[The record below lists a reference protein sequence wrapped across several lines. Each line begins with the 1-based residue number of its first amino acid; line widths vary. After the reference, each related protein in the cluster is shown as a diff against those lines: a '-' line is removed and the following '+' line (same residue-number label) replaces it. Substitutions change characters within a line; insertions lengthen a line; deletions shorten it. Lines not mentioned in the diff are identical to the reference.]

1 MSQEDAYDIAEQYNR
16 EELQTR
22 SGSGLQDPLFD
33 TFETAFWEFK
43 KQYYV
48 AFMNAVS
55 QKNANDPADTV
66 STLNKYILSFNQT
79 LNVLSSKKF
88 RAADYPTVSAAATL
102 EAAMRTVPNQRIG
115 EYVALIEQFRN
126 NIFNLDRQAKA
137 IIFPNK

>member
-16 EELQTR
+16 EETQAR
-22 SGSGLQDPLFD
+22 SGGGIEDPLFD

-48 AFMNAVS
+48 AFMNDVS
-55 QKNANDPADTV
+55 QKNAANPMGTV
-66 STLNKYILSFNQT
+66 NTLNKYADTFNNI
-79 LNVLSSKKF
+79 LNVLASRTFS
-88 RAADYPTVSAAATL
+88 AADYPTLSAAADL

-115 EYVALIEQFRN
+115 EYRALIDQFRN

-137 IIFPNK
+137 IISPNK

>member
-1 MSQEDAYDIAEQYNR
+1 MSEDEAYDIAEQYNR
-16 EELQTR
+16 EELHAR
-22 SGSGLQDPLFD
+22 SGGGIQDPLFD

-55 QKNANDPADTV
+55 QKNAANPMGTV
-66 STLNKYILSFNQT
+66 STLNKYISSFNNI
-79 LNVLSSKKF
+79 LNVLASKEFKG
-88 RAADYPTVSAAATL
+88 ADYPTVSAATTL
-102 EAAMRTVPNQRIG
+102 EAAMNAVPSQPIG